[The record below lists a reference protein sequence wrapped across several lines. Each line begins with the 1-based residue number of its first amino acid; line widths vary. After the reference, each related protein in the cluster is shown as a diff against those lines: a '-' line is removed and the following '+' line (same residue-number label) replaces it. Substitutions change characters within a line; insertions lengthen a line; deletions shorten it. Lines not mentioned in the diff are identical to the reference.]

1 MTAEFTAEALGL
13 LRECRVAHLATIAED
28 GRPRMVPVC
37 YAPVDGRV
45 VISHDQKPKRRG
57 ALARFRDIAR
67 DPRVTLLA
75 DRYDD
80 DWTRLA
86 WVRVEGTAAA
96 LMQGGEWPE
105 AIAALRNRYRQYAA
119 MALEDTALMVITPTR
134 VTAWAWG
141 QPR

>member
-1 MTAEFTAEALGL
+1 MAGFEPEAAAL
-13 LRECRVAHLATIAED
+13 LEECRVAHLATIAED

-37 YAPVDGRV
+37 FAAVDGRV

-80 DWTRLA
+80 DWTKLA

-96 LMQGGEWPE
+96 LMRGGEWPE
-105 AIAALRNRYRQYAA
+105 ALAALRGRYRQYQA
-119 MALEDTALMVITPTR
+119 MALEETALMVITPGR
-134 VTAWAWG
+134 VTWWHWG
-141 QPR
+141 KPR

>member
-1 MTAEFTAEALGL
+1 MAGFEPEAAVL
-13 LRECRVAHLATIAED
+13 LEECRVAHLATIAED

-37 YAPVDGRV
+37 FAAVDGRV

-80 DWTRLA
+80 DWTKLA
-86 WVRVEGTAAA
+86 WVRVEGVLQPGVFDGAPLPILSA
-96 LMQGGEWPE
+96 Q
-105 AIAALRNRYRQYAA
+105 
-119 MALEDTALMVITPTR
+119 R
-134 VTAWAWG
+134 VTPVAMPD
-141 QPR
+141 QPYLYP

>member
-1 MTAEFTAEALGL
+1 MTGFDAEALAL
-13 LRECRVAHLATIAED
+13 LTECRVAHLATIAED

-37 YAPVDGRV
+37 FAAVDGRV

-80 DWTRLA
+80 DWTKLA
-86 WVRVEGTAAA
+86 WVRVEGTAEG
-96 LMQGGEWPE
+96 MPRGEAWPE
-105 AIAALRNRYRQYAA
+105 AVAALRARYRQYAA
-119 MALEDTALMVITPTR
+119 MALEETALMVITPVR
-134 VTAWAWG
+134 VTSWHWG
-141 QPR
+141 KPR